1 MSWSARP
8 RAERACSHDGAAGGI
23 GEGVPGWGVRGPRPG
38 TARARG
44 GDRLEDARGGGTG
57 GPRGAERPP
66 AFGGAVGRRTGPRPA
81 ALRPP
86 RRAAGG
92 GVLPEARR
100 RAPLV
105 RGWTLA

>member
-23 GEGVPGWGVRGPRPG
+23 GEGVPGWGVRGPRPR

-57 GPRGAERPP
+57 CPRGADRPP
-66 AFGGAVGRRTGPRPA
+66 AFGAAWVRREGPCRA
-81 ALRPP
+81 ALR
-86 RRAAGG
+86 RARSAAGD

-100 RAPLV
+100 RTHLV
-105 RGWTLA
+105 RG